1 MIRRLGSAMAVAISV
16 GAAVPASGLSVED
29 AILLVLE
36 TNPELSAASA
46 NKQAIE
52 FELDQA
58 RTFRLPRFTLEAEAG
73 ISADNG
79 TTTPSLSSADD
90 AITGY
95 GLRARVAQTIFD
107 GFATRAEIER
117 QAYRVDAAALRVLE
131 RSEFLSLEAVRIYSE
146 VLRTRALIGLAQENL
161 AYHREVLR
169 RIEQAFETGV
179 AGIADLQQVEERVFL
194 AEDAVTIFRLDA
206 AEAEAFFLETV
217 GVAAQGLGVVPR
229 IGASVPPALDNALAV
244 ARRTNPT
251 IRFLQADVGSAE
263 ALSRKVDGN
272 RYPTLDLEAFAR
284 YGEDLNGFEG
294 RVEDFGVGV
303 VLRYEFQGGQNR
315 ALRQEQI
322 RRVNE
327 ARADLLTQV
336 RLVEREVRESWANR
350 EAAQRRVALLE
361 RQVALSREVRAS
373 YEQEFEV
380 GTRSLLDVL
389 NTQISLFEAQINL
402 ANLRSLETYIN
413 YRLLAAMGVLL
424 PTLGIEPSLDAV
436 PYARAQTRAPDVGA
450 APSGQ
455 AVDARSFAEWR
466 KSLDD

>member
-1 MIRRLGSAMAVAISV
+1 MYSLTV
-16 GAAVPASGLSVED
+16 GD
-29 AILLVLE
+29 AILYVLE
-36 TNPELSAASA
+36 TNPEISSASA
-46 NKQAIE
+46 NKEAIE

-58 RTFRLPRFTLEAEAG
+58 RSFRVPRFSLEAE
-73 ISADNG
+73 SAVSANSG
-79 TTTPSLSSADD
+79 TTTPALSSADE
-90 AITGY
+90 AISGY
-95 GLRARVAQTIFD
+95 AFRARVGQTIFD
-107 GFATRAEIER
+107 GFSTRSEIER

-131 RSEFLSLEAVRIYSE
+131 RSEFLSLEAVRVYAE
-146 VLRTRALIGLAQENL
+146 VLRSRTLIDLAQQNL
-161 AYHREVLR
+161 DYHREVLR
-169 RIEQAFETGV
+169 RIEQAFDNGV
-179 AGIADLQQVEERVFL
+179 VGVADLQQVEERVFL
-194 AEDAVTIFRLDA
+194 AEDAVAVFRLEA

-217 GVAAQGLGVVPR
+217 GVEAEGLGSIPR
-229 IGASVPPALDNALAV
+229 MSGSVPSELDAALAV

-272 RYPTLDLEAFAR
+272 RYPTLDLEAYAV
-284 YGEDLNGFEG
+284 YGEDLDGFEG
-294 RVEDFGVGV
+294 RVEDYGVGL
-303 VLRYEFQGGQNR
+303 VLRYEFQGNQNR
-315 ALRQEQI
+315 ALRQEHI

-350 EAAQRRVALLE
+350 EAAQRRVGLLE
-361 RQVALSREVRAS
+361 RQVDLSLGVRAS

-424 PTLGIEPSLDAV
+424 PTLGVEPPTDALT
-436 PYARAQTRAPDVGA
+436 YAGQQAGAPAIGD
-450 APSGQ
+450 APSGDLI
-455 AVDARSFAEWR
+455 DARSFSDWR
-466 KSLDD
+466 KSLGD

>member
-1 MIRRLGSAMAVAISV
+1 MFAAFLVTGS
-16 GAAVPASGLSVED
+16 PGLALTVED
-29 AILLVLE
+29 AILYVLE
-36 TNPELSAASA
+36 TNPEISASGA

-58 RTFRLPRFTLEAEAG
+58 RTFRVPRFTLEAESG
-73 ISADNG
+73 VSANNG
-79 TTTPSLSSADD
+79 TTTPSLSSADEP
-90 AITGY
+90 ITGY
-95 GLRARVAQTIFD
+95 GVRARMAQTLFD
-107 GFATRAEIER
+107 GFATRSEIDR
-117 QAYRVDAAALRVLE
+117 QAYRVDGAALRVLE
-131 RSEFLSLEAVRIYSE
+131 RSEFLSLEAVRVYSD
-146 VLRTRALIGLAQENL
+146 VLRTRTLIGLAEDNL

-169 RIEQAFETGV
+169 RIQQAFETGV

-194 AEDAVTIFRLDA
+194 AEDAVAVFRLDA

-217 GVAAQGLGVVPR
+217 GVAAEGLGSVPR
-229 IGASVPPALDNALAV
+229 LSGSVPAALDNALAV

-263 ALSRKVDGN
+263 ALSRAVDAN
-272 RYPTLDLEAFAR
+272 RFPTLDLEAYAL
-284 YGEDLNGFEG
+284 YGEDLDGFEG
-294 RVEDFGVGV
+294 RVEDYGVGL
-303 VLRYEFQGGQNR
+303 VLRYEFQGNQNR

-327 ARADLLTQV
+327 TRADLLIQL

-350 EAAQRRVALLE
+350 DAAQRRVGLLE
-361 RQVALSREVRAS
+361 RQVELSRGVRVS

-413 YRLLAAMGVLL
+413 YRLLAAMGILM
-424 PTLGIEPSLDAV
+424 PSLGIEPPLDAV
-436 PYARAQTRAPDVGA
+436 PYAREQAGAPPIGT

-466 KSLDD
+466 KSLDN